1 MADATASTSTIRGIE
16 IIFPSM
22 MRLLLAFLAVVGLLF
37 SPVTAAAAQ
46 RTCLE
51 MGPVAMASMQMAP
64 TDPGGAAESDPCCD
78 HGNTKPDSHKA
89 CAQAC
94 ASMCAVSAA
103 LPTSSFAVPALQAAQ
118 VYAVKVHT
126 LHAHSPP
133 RDERPPKL
141 IA

>member
-1 MADATASTSTIRGIE
+1 
-16 IIFPSM
+16 M
-22 MRLLLAFLAVVGLLF
+22 MRLLFAFLAVVGLLF

-51 MGPVAMASMQMAP
+51 MGPAAMAGMQMPMAQ
-64 TDPGGAAESDPCCD
+64 TDHGGTGKSDPCCD
-78 HGNTKPDSHKA
+78 HGDAKPDSHKA

-103 LPTSSFAVPALQAAQ
+103 LPTSSFAVPAVQAAQ
-118 VYAVKVHT
+118 IYAVKVQT